1 MTPTPGWTPGDVAT
15 IVLWVCAAIS
25 TVAGASTVVVN
36 TVKAAKKPE
45 KTQNERI
52 AKLEQRM
59 DDAEKHLDND
69 KRRFEFQE
77 TEAAITRRSLLAL
90 LGHAITG
97 DNETQLQKAYDDL
110 NLFITGGKTNEHS
123 D

>member
-25 TVAGASTVVVN
+25 TVAGAITVVVN

-59 DDAEKHLDND
+59 DDAGAGRDNH
-69 KRRFEFQE
+69 RRR
-77 TEAAITRRSLLAL
+77 I
-90 LGHAITG
+90 
-97 DNETQLQKAYDDL
+97 
-110 NLFITGGKTNEHS
+110 NLFTGRNPRGIIK
-123 D
+123 

>member
-25 TVAGASTVVVN
+25 TVAGAITVVVN

-59 DDAEKHLDND
+59 DAAERHLDND
-69 KRRFEFQE
+69 KRRFEAF
-77 TEAAITRRSLLAL
+77 EAESAITRRALLAL
-90 LGHAITG
+90 LGHALTG
-97 DNETQLQKAYDDL
+97 DNEKQLQTAYDEL
-110 NLFITGGKTNEHS
+110 NIFITGGKNH